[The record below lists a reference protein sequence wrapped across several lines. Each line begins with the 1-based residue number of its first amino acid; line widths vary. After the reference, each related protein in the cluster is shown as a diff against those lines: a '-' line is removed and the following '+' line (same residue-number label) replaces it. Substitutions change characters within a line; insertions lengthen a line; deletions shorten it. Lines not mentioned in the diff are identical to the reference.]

1 MSVEWSMIAL
11 NAASCS
17 FVRRNIGP
25 IRRKSAARCSSNVS
39 GYTSSSGKGSRGT
52 SAGRGGASDVVGVAE
67 GVFVAEVE
75 GVGSADD
82 AELGA
87 ELGVDVAG
95 DFSSLEAGLQPQTPK
110 IKGRTMAARREGQ
123 TTCECMGRNV
133 AAG

>member
-39 GYTSSSGKGSRGT
+39 GYTSSSGKGSSGT
-52 SAGRGGASDVVGVAE
+52 SAGRGRVSDVAGVAE
-67 GVFVAEVE
+67 GVLVAEVE
-75 GVGSADD
+75 GVGSDED

-87 ELGVDVAG
+87 ELGVDAAG
-95 DFSSLEAGLQPQTPK
+95 DFSSLEAGLQLQTLK
-110 IKGRTMAARREGQ
+110 INGRTRAARRGQ